1 MIDTKKSL
9 VIFSHPR
16 SGSTWFQNSLK
27 QYSLGELFNL
37 NITIVSYDKNIE
49 LSFDKHGY
57 DLNTTE
63 IELQRRFDIFNYFES
78 IKGPVSVK
86 IHTSILNQQMIDFLK
101 TKDIQYII
109 LDRLSKS
116 DTFWS
121 FLIAWNLHNWHDE
134 ITEQSITATRLSFD
148 RVISVMSNLDTSLQF
163 VKDNFIA
170 DTIYYEDLLNMPN
183 NDWFKSTERYKVI
196 NGKSKVTILNLKE
209 VNTWLSSSG
218 RQAWIMN

>member
-37 NITIVSYDKNIE
+37 NITIVSCEENIE
-49 LSFDKHGY
+49 LNFDKHGY
-57 DLNTTE
+57 DLNTAE
-63 IELQRRFDIFNYFES
+63 IELQRRFDIFNHFES

-86 IHTSILNQQMIDFLK
+86 IHTAILNQQMIDFLK
-101 TKDIQYII
+101 TKDVQYII

-134 ITEQSITATRLSFD
+134 ILEKSITVTRQSFD
-148 RVISVMSNLDTSLQF
+148 RVIAVMSDINNSSQF
-163 VKDNFIA
+163 VKDNFTTN
-170 DTIYYEDLLNMPN
+170 TIHYEDLINMSDN
-183 NDWFKSTERYKVI
+183 NWFKSTERYKVI

-209 VNTWLSSSG
+209 VNDWLSSVG
-218 RQAWIMN
+218 RQEWTMN